1 MPMRLP
7 KPMPAQKESTLADL
21 ITETNLA
28 EPDLAYT
35 AIIDAHRDLDDTASA
50 ELNARLVLILA
61 NHNGDMDVLGQAIEL
76 ARKGLADDT
85 DN

>member
-1 MPMRLP
+1 MPGP
-7 KPMPAQKESTLADL
+7 KENTLADL

-35 AIIDAHRDLDDTASA
+35 AIIDAHRDLGGAASA

-61 NHNGDMDVLGQAIEL
+61 NHAGDMDVLAQAIDL
-76 ARKGLADDT
+76 ARKGLAPDPKD
-85 DN
+85 